1 MLEVSNLEIKQRDEI
16 SRIKAYSYVVLL
28 ALYVCIVLIF
38 TMYRD
43 ISGLSKGY
51 ESQANLIKS
60 QKVNI
65 DLLTKQNDALKLN
78 NRLLDELGK

>member
-1 MLEVSNLEIKQRDEI
+1 MIEVSNLEIKQRDEI
-16 SRIKAYSYVVLL
+16 SRIKAYSYVILL

-38 TMYRD
+38 TMSRD
-43 ISGLSKGY
+43 ISILSKGY

-60 QKVNI
+60 QKINI
-65 DLLTKQNDALKLN
+65 DLLTKQNDELKLN